1 MTKRGI
7 IEVDADEYADICREN
22 KRLVDKLDSA
32 VKSVAERDREIVEL
46 TAATVELRWL
56 VDDLHAKLAEK

>member
-22 KRLVDKLDSA
+22 KRLADQLDSA
-32 VKSVAERDREIVEL
+32 VKTVAERDREIVEL

>member
-22 KRLVDKLDSA
+22 KRLADKLDSA

>member
-22 KRLVDKLDSA
+22 KRLVDKRDSA